1 MINSA
6 FWMLNIMVKFIRC
19 RGIAEYS
26 IKTGNREPVV
36 LW

>member
-6 FWMLNIMVKFIRC
+6 FWILNIITKLIRC

-26 IKTGNREPVV
+26 SKTGNRKPVV